1 MLHIPIAFGYQ
12 NESRMRKIMFGPVCE
27 AVVIYVLCRKEYH
40 GPLGKLGFW
49 IHGT

>member
-1 MLHIPIAFGYQ
+1 MLHIPIEFGYQ
-12 NESRMRKIMFGPVCE
+12 NEPSMRKIIFGPVCV
-27 AVVIYVLCRKEYH
+27 AVGISVLCRKEYH